1 MTGLESGL
9 DLAVLGAVTVLCAVL
24 GLLAPRIIARVP
36 EPVRTPVEE
45 HPETDAGFVDQA
57 PKPEEPA
64 KQSYADVARLPGLAW
79 RCAVVGALTG
89 ALLVLGTGAA
99 WVLLVLVPL
108 VPLGLALAVIDWRTR
123 LLPYVLVA
131 PSYVVVGV
139 LVLLVGV
146 IEGDVDLLV
155 RATVGWLGSFAVF
168 YLLNLV
174 SPRGMGYGDVRLA
187 GVLGMALGAVGWI
200 ELVVGMYAGFLV
212 GGVLGLVL
220 SVLRVVDRKA
230 YPFGPFMLA
239 GAVLGVALGPW
250 VATGF

>member
-1 MTGLESGL
+1 MTGLEDGL
-9 DLAVLGAVTVLCAVL
+9 DLAVLGAVAALCAAL

-36 EPVRTPVEE
+36 EPVAVAVAER
-45 HPETDAGFVDQA
+45 PETDAGITDET
-57 PKPEEPA
+57 PGPEEPA
-64 KQSYADVARLPGLAW
+64 KEPYADVARLPGLAW
-79 RCAVVGALTG
+79 RCAVVGAVTG

-131 PSYVVVGV
+131 PSYAVVGV

-146 IEGDVDLLV
+146 LEGDVDVLV
-155 RATVGWLGSFAVF
+155 RATAGWLGSFAVF

-174 SPRGMGYGDVRLA
+174 SPRGMGYGDVRLS
-187 GVLGMALGAVGWI
+187 GVLGMALGAVGWA
-200 ELVVGMYAGFLV
+200 ELVLGMYAGFLI

-220 SVLRVVDRKA
+220 AVLGVVDRKA

-250 VATGF
+250 VSTGL

>member
-1 MTGLESGL
+1 MTGLESGV
-9 DLAVLGAVTVLCAVL
+9 DLAVLGGVAVLCAAL

-36 EPVRTPVEE
+36 EPVRGPVEQ
-45 HPETDAGFVDQA
+45 HPETDAGFADEA
-57 PKPEEPA
+57 PAPEEPP
-64 KQSYADVARLPGLAW
+64 KELYADVARLPGLGW
-79 RCAVVGALTG
+79 RCAAAGALAG

-131 PSYVVVGV
+131 PSYAVVGA

-146 IEGDVDLLV
+146 LEGDVDVLV
-155 RATVGWLGSFAVF
+155 RATVGWLASFAAFFV
-168 YLLNLV
+168 LNLV

-187 GVLGMALGAVGWI
+187 GVLGMALGAVGWSQ
-200 ELVVGMYAGFLV
+200 LVVGMYAGFLV

-220 SVLRVVDRKA
+220 AGLRIVDRKA
-230 YPFGPFMLA
+230 YPFGPFMLV

-250 VATGF
+250 VTSGL